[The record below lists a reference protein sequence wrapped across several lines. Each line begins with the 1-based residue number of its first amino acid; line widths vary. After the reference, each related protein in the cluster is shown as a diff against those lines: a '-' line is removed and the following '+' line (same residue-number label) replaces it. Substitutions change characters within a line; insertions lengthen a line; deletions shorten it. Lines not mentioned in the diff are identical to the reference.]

1 MNLARLGLAL
11 LPVLPALGRPVEDWW
26 LCDYA
31 TGGGL
36 DWRKLKWQMQSI
48 AGWDPGVVGLKTQAH
63 MELMMVLY
71 ARVDLWHRK
80 DSDCPLGELSF
91 RWLLLASQEQ
101 RHLLESFHRVSS
113 GKIEGWLDSLLDA
126 AWADIWKLAADW
138 HEVLTSG
145 WPIFALMGL
154 CSKKLRSIGVE
165 PREPREAK
173 PCAEGGEHLEQLSD
187 EALFVRALGIEGE
200 LVRWQRFRRSIVANH
215 FEDSIEALHGL
226 VGSEIKSKE
235 FDGNQLLSF
244 VPGLALDR
252 IWSGPIDVLKIHI
265 NGGEHLVLKGAQRL
279 FQQGIKA
286 VVVSCK
292 NHTEM
297 FRVVHFLARYDYAM
311 EISGQWVNTKLH
323 GYHLLHEIGRIIQ
336 ETGRKHL
343 RATKPSMSNQKSLS
357 ERSIVAEGL
366 PETAASLNS
375 CRSAGVGEQVCSG
388 RGQCKPWSTVPM
400 KVDGGQATY
409 TSFCECDYQWADPEC
424 RTRRK
429 SQMKAFLLSLFL
441 GFLGVDRFYLGFFY
455 TGCMKLVTLGGL
467 GLWWLY
473 DIVRVGAAPI
483 YALDYKVAADLP
495 HWLFMTILVLLFT
508 ALGLLWSLDSYGRH
522 RTKKRQE
529 AMQFF
534 AEEEAALKSSALNQE
549 LHSPLATSRRTKCSS
564 NVAGCNRKQSGFGY
578 SVGGHR
584 Y

>member
-1 MNLARLGLAL
+1 IVNPRGGKKMWGALVLLFCVFNLQGCSLFI
-11 LPVLPALGRPVEDWW
+11 P
-26 LCDYA
+26 
-31 TGGGL
+31 
-36 DWRKLKWQMQSI
+36 S
-48 AGWDPGVVGLKTQAH
+48 
-63 MELMMVLY
+63 
-71 ARVDLWHRK
+71 
-80 DSDCPLGELSF
+80 
-91 RWLLLASQEQ
+91 
-101 RHLLESFHRVSS
+101 HRVPN
-113 GKIEGWLDSLLDA
+113 
-126 AWADIWKLAADW
+126 WKKAPDYLVQ
-138 HEVLTSG
+138 HE
-145 WPIFALMGL
+145 F
-154 CSKKLRSIGVE
+154 
-165 PREPREAK
+165 
-173 PCAEGGEHLEQLSD
+173 
-187 EALFVRALGIEGE
+187 
-200 LVRWQRFRRSIVANH
+200 
-215 FEDSIEALHGL
+215 
-226 VGSEIKSKE
+226 
-235 FDGNQLLSF
+235 
-244 VPGLALDR
+244 
-252 IWSGPIDVLKIHI
+252 
-265 NGGEHLVLKGAQRL
+265 
-279 FQQGIKA
+279 
-286 VVVSCK
+286 
-292 NHTEM
+292 
-297 FRVVHFLARYDYAM
+297 
-311 EISGQWVNTKLH
+311 
-323 GYHLLHEIGRIIQ
+323 
-336 ETGRKHL
+336 
-343 RATKPSMSNQKSLS
+343 
-357 ERSIVAEGL
+357 VAEGL

-549 LHSPLATSRRTKCSS
+549 LHSEKPWGGQWHASYGSLPQYPSAHAPLVR
-564 NVAGCNRKQSGFGY
+564 
-578 SVGGHR
+578 
-584 Y
+584 